1 MLVFSPVQLQ
11 SFAEMSFIQRMK
23 DVLHGLCEQ
32 SGMPVPPGLEE
43 AIAEQLARARTHGFS
58 DEPDCARWIL
68 CAWCLGQD
76 FDRKIASFTDLLKRE
91 DVGPAYKAAAMEII
105 LRSVFVA
112 LAGQSRNVL

>member
-1 MLVFSPVQLQ
+1 MLVFSPVQLR
-11 SFAEMSFIQRMK
+11 SFADMSFIHRMK
-23 DVLHGLCEQ
+23 DVLHSVCEQ

-43 AIAEQLARARTHGFS
+43 AIAEQLARARAHGFS
-58 DEPDCARWIL
+58 DEPDCARWVL

-76 FDRKIASFTDLLKRE
+76 FDRKIASFSELLKRD
-91 DVGPAYKAAAMEII
+91 DVGPAYKASAMEII